1 MAQRLKNFIDGEFV
15 DSRSEKTLEIISPVT
30 EETVALAPVS
40 TAAEIDAAFAAAAEA
55 FKTFR
60 RTTPSQRQKMLLD
73 LADAMEANA
82 DRLADAQHRNT
93 GQPREYIHSEEIA
106 GGADQLRFF
115 AGAARTLEGKSATEY
130 VEDHTSYIRREPH
143 GVVAQVTPWNYPLD
157 MAVWK
162 LGPALAAGNTVVL
175 KPSDTTPESTLVL
188 AELIQGIFPAG
199 VVNVVLGDGATGAA
213 LVSHR
218 TPALVAITGSVRAGR
233 SVAETAAKDLKL
245 THLELGGKAPALVFA
260 DADLERTARMLT
272 EFGYFNAGQDCT
284 AVTRV
289 LVEESV
295 AEEFTRLLVRA
306 AQETATGSEDDAQNY
321 YGPLNN
327 INHFRTVM
335 DKLSHLPEHA
345 HVACGGG
352 RKGEK
357 GFFIEPTVITGVRQE
372 DAIVQEETFAPVLTV
387 QTFTS
392 EEEAVELA
400 NDVDYALASSVW
412 TSDHGT
418 AMRVSRDLDF
428 GCVWVNTHVVLAAE
442 MPHGGYKLSGHG
454 KDLSQYAVEEYT
466 RVKHVMHDI
475 SA

>member
-1 MAQRLKNFIDGEFV
+1 MVNRLKNFINGEFV
-15 DSRSEKTLEIISPVT
+15 DSPATETLDIVSPVT
-30 EETVALAPVS
+30 GETVAVS
-40 TAAEIDAAFAAAAEA
+40 PISTDQDIDAAFAAAAEA
-55 FKTFR
+55 FTTFR
-60 RTTPSQRQKMLLD
+60 KTTPSDRQKMLLD

-82 DRLADAQHRNT
+82 QRLADAQYRNT
-93 GQPREYIHSEEIA
+93 GQPREAITSEEIL

-115 AGAARTLEGKSATEY
+115 AGAARALEGKAATEY
-130 VEDHTSYIRREPH
+130 VEDHTSYVRREPI
-143 GVVAQVTPWNYPLD
+143 GVVGQVTPWNYPLD
-157 MAVWK
+157 MAIWK

-188 AELIQGIFPAG
+188 AELISEIFPAG
-199 VVNVVLGDGATGAA
+199 VVNIVLGDGTVGAKV
-213 LVSHR
+213 VSHK
-218 TPALVAITGSVRAGR
+218 TPRLVAITGSVRAGR
-233 SVAETAAKDLKL
+233 AVAESAAKDLKL
-245 THLELGGKAPALVFA
+245 THLELGGKAPAVVFA

-289 LVEESV
+289 IVEESV
-295 AEEFTRLLVRA
+295 AEEFTRLLVKA
-306 AQETATGSEDDAQNY
+306 AKGTKTGSENDAENY

-327 INHFRTVM
+327 VNHFRTVM
-335 DKLSHLPEHA
+335 GKLESLPEHA
-345 HVACGGG
+345 VVECGGKQLG
-352 RKGEK
+352 DK
-357 GFFIEPTVITGVRQE
+357 GFFIEPTVISGVRQD

-387 QTFTS
+387 QTFTT
-392 EEEAVELA
+392 EEEALKLA

-412 TSDHGT
+412 TANHGT

-442 MPHGGYKLSGHG
+442 MPHGGFKDSGHG
-454 KDLSQYAVEEYT
+454 KDLSMYAVEEYT

>member
-1 MAQRLKNFIDGEFV
+1 MVTRLKNFINGEFV
-15 DSRSEKTLEIISPVT
+15 ESASSEALDIVSPVT
-30 EETVALAPVS
+30 GEKVAESPIS
-40 TAAEIDAAFAAAAEA
+40 TPEEIDAAFAAAAEA
-55 FKTFR
+55 FKSFK

-82 DRLADAQHRNT
+82 ERLADAQYRNT
-93 GQPREYIHSEEIA
+93 GQPREAITSEEII
-106 GGADQLRFF
+106 GGADQFRFF
-115 AGAARTLEGKSATEY
+115 AGAARTLEGKGASEY
-130 VEDHTSYIRREPH
+130 VEDHTSYIRREPI

-188 AELIQGIFPAG
+188 AELIAEIFPAG
-199 VVNVVLGDGATGAA
+199 VVNIVLGDGGVGAQ
-213 LVSHR
+213 LVSHK
-218 TPALVAITGSVRAGR
+218 TPQLVAITGSVRAGR
-233 SVAETAAKDLKL
+233 SVAESAGKELKL
-245 THLELGGKAPALVFA
+245 THLELGGKAPAIVFA
-260 DADLERTARMLT
+260 DADLKRTAQMLT

-289 LVEESV
+289 LVEESA
-295 AEEFTRLLVRA
+295 AEEFTRLLVEA
-306 AQETATGSEDDAQNY
+306 AKATKTGSENDAENY

-327 INHFRTVM
+327 VSHFETVM
-335 DKLSHLPEHA
+335 DKLQSLPSHATVE
-345 HVACGGG
+345 CGGKQLG
-352 RKGEK
+352 DK
-357 GFFIEPTVITGVRQE
+357 GFFIEPTVISGVHQD

-387 QTFTS
+387 QTFST
-392 EEEAVELA
+392 EEEALDLA

-412 TSDHGT
+412 TSNHGT

-442 MPHGGYKLSGHG
+442 MPHGGFKDSGHS
-454 KDLSQYAVEEYT
+454 KDLSLYAVEEYT